1 MHLVFKTILFLRNA
15 LSHDYDL
22 KSVDTIILTFL
33 ASHQGHNTFAMISQT
48 TLANECRIKPR
59 YLKTRLAYLQK
70 INLIIIS
77 KAGRCNSYTL
87 SIPDIQSKNQPES
100 NTNMGGIEPLFDKKN
115 MLCNAPI
122 DQSKSDIGTIEPQ
135 SINNRGTIS
144 TLSSTQTEK
153 QLTNRGAIEPLLQQK
168 VIHRQ
173 ENRCT
178 TEPLLTTKTD
188 HKLTNR
194 GTEGGQIGAL
204 HDTLKDKALK
214 TKTKAKAKSAAEEVA
229 QRDRQPRSDDV
240 APVSPLFSFLP
251 PKLWQSFVELR
262 QEIKAPLSKQAE
274 VLLHE
279 KLIKYHN
286 EGHDVVEIVK
296 ATLINR
302 WKDFFLPKQP
312 SAGTA
317 ASRAARTT
325 PANELRSTVPDYVPQ
340 PKLTDEQLAKS
351 TDVKT
356 KHMSEILK
364 MLGVRR

>member
-22 KSVDTIILTFL
+22 KSVDTVILTFL

-70 INLIIIS
+70 INLIAIN

-87 SIPDIQSKNQPES
+87 LIPDIQSKNES
-100 NTNMGGIEPLFDKKN
+100 ETNTNMGSIVPLSDKKN
-115 MLCNAPI
+115 MSCNAPI
-122 DQSKSDIGTIEPQ
+122 DQIKSDIGTIEPQ
-135 SINNRGTIS
+135 SINNRCTIS
-144 TLSSTQTEK
+144 TLSSTNTEK
-153 QLTNRGAIEPLLQQK
+153 KLTNRGTTEPLLQQK

-173 ENRCT
+173 DNRCT

-188 HKLTNR
+188 HKLINR
-194 GTEGGQIGAL
+194 GTGGGQIGAL

-214 TKTKAKAKSAAEEVA
+214 TKTKTKAKSAAEEVA
-229 QRDRQPRSDDV
+229 QRDRQHRSDDI
-240 APVSPLFSFLP
+240 APVSPLFVFLP
-251 PKLWQSFVELR
+251 QELWQSFVEMR

-274 VLLHE
+274 LLLHQ
-279 KLIKYHN
+279 KLMKYHS

-296 ATLINR
+296 TTLINR
-302 WKDFFLPKQP
+302 WKDFFLPKQS
-312 SAGTA
+312 SAGTSA
-317 ASRAARTT
+317 LWAARPTV
-325 PANELRSTVPDYVPQ
+325 ANELRSTVPDYVPQ

-351 TDVKT
+351 NDVKT
-356 KHMSEILK
+356 RHMSEILK